1 MNTDV
6 TTDPISDQPNA
17 GAAPGSRPEDG
28 SPRIVV
34 GYDGSASSK
43 LALDWAVETA
53 QEMGARLAI
62 VHGVSMAATTTYPA
76 MDYAAAQPYIESA
89 AQQLVA
95 EGAARAGTTLETERI
110 ATQYWMGSP
119 AGQIIEESKDAD
131 LVVVGTRGRGRVL
144 GGLLGSTS
152 YSVAAHAHCPVVIV
166 RGPAGSDDDEDLPAP
181 THPGSGHPVIAA
193 SDGSEPS
200 ERAVDAAAAVAVR
213 TGAPLHI
220 IRVIQPIGPNAWVFA
235 EGGNDLVDDRA
246 VLAGA
251 ERSLDEVAQAVST
264 KHPDLE
270 VTTQALLGDPGS
282 VIAEQGD
289 DAGLIAVGSRG
300 RGGFAGMLL
309 GSVSHRVIHEAL
321 CPVMVIR

>member
-1 MNTDV
+1 MNTNV
-6 TTDPISDQPNA
+6 TTDPVSDQPSA
-17 GAAPGSRPEDG
+17 GAAPERRPDD
-28 SPRIVV
+28 SAPRIVV

-53 QEMGARLAI
+53 QEMNARLAI
-62 VHGVSMAATTTYPA
+62 VHGVSMAATATYPA

-119 AGQIIEESKDAD
+119 AGQIIEESKNAD
-131 LVVVGTRGRGRVL
+131 LVVVGSRGRGRVL

-152 YSVAAHAHCPVVIV
+152 YSVAAHAQCPVVIV
-166 RGPAGSDDDEDLPAP
+166 RGPAGSDDGDLPAP
-181 THPGSGHPVIAA
+181 SHPGPGHPVVAA

-200 ERAVDAAAAVAVR
+200 QRAVDAAAEVAVR

-235 EGGNDLVDDRA
+235 EGGNDLVDERA
-246 VLAGA
+246 VLAEA
-251 ERSLDEVAQAVST
+251 EKSLDEVAEQVRTTHS
-264 KHPDLE
+264 DLE

-282 VIAEQGD
+282 VIAEQAAE
-289 DAGLIAVGSRG
+289 AGLIAVGSRG